1 MKNRWES
8 QVKVSLDDIF
18 GIEEETKEE
27 EEEETEEQEDIEEEF
42 DLCGFS
48 KEDQIELAVV
58 GAQIK
63 DAVKYQKETGKN
75 PIKENGKL
83 SKDFAS
89 WITEHKKFYTPS
101 ELKAKRLENAKK
113 REKEQ
118 VDDIFTNEQNPKD
131 NIFAIDEEDAEE
143 VFETHEKDVLQQA
156 LSWLYKFMGNMDFID
171 YKPIEADIEMLEK
184 IEKMIK

>member
-48 KEDQIELAVV
+48 KEDQIELALV

-63 DAVKYQKETGKN
+63 DAVKYQKETKKD
-75 PIKENGKL
+75 PFKENGKL
-83 SKDFAS
+83 SKDFML
-89 WITEHKKFYTPS
+89 WITEHKKFYTSS
-101 ELKAKRLENAKK
+101 ELKAKRMENAKK

-131 NIFAIDEEDAEE
+131 NISVIDAEE
-143 VFETHEKDVLQQA
+143 IFETHEKDDLQQA
-156 LSWLYKFMGNMDFID
+156 LSWLYKFMGNMEFGEYEPID
-171 YKPIEADIEMLEK
+171 TDIEMLEK